1 MRLFL
6 YRTPY
11 VDPLKPD
18 SVRLLFEAKADDE
31 QNQTGSDFYLYVWIT
46 RSGSLESFQGV
57 CGDSVALTH
66 SQHTGLSWGKV
77 SRSIMNRGITEMES
91 VQERKA
97 CIDTV
102 DAMKSE
108 EFPLLLETIKKIV
121 AGESGIDNNLPAKE
135 LELFRKM
142 CRSLKHS

>member
-1 MRLFL
+1 MRLLL

-11 VDPLKPD
+11 VDPLKPE
-18 SVRLLFEAKADDE
+18 SVRLLFEAKADDK

-57 CGDSVALTH
+57 CGDSVALTY
-66 SQHTGLSWGKV
+66 SQECGLSWGKV
-77 SRSIMNRGITEMES
+77 SRSIMNRGITEKES
-91 VQERKA
+91 GQEREA

-102 DAMKSE
+102 GAMESQ

-121 AGESGIDNNLPAKE
+121 ARETRADNSLSAKE
-135 LELFRKM
+135 LKLFKKM
-142 CRSLKHS
+142 CRALKHS